1 VSIAERAPAASN
13 RRAPAG
19 SSRRAS
25 AIQILSLGWPMF
37 VGQLAVMANG
47 IIDTAMAGHLSANDL
62 AAVAI
67 GASVFYTVYIGLMGA
82 LQAISPI
89 VAQHFGGNRPLD
101 AGETWRQGQWMAL
114 ALLGPGLIAMC
125 FPQPLLW
132 IAAAPDAVNDLAMQ
146 YLNALAVGLP
156 AALWFRAFT
165 TFNIAVSRPR
175 VVMVINLIGPVCKVP
190 LNLLF
195 IGGWDGIPALG
206 IPGFSPMGGAGCG
219 VATAVMYWVSAMIGW
234 LLLRRS
240 SFYRPFAMHG
250 IGRPNWPALKELMRL
265 GLPIGGTYLIDVS
278 AFNMVTLM
286 VARLGT
292 ETVGGHA
299 IVSNVAAALY
309 MLPLALSGAAGV
321 LSAQQLG
328 AADPAAARR
337 IGWHGIQLVVGLAV
351 LTAVVVF
358 ALREPLAHAYTSN
371 PEVAGVAVS
380 LLALVSAYHVFDAMQ
395 CTVAFALRAWKVTV
409 APMVIFAVSLW
420 GVGLG
425 AGWGLA
431 FGLGMGVAGFWIAA
445 VVAVALAGLSL
456 MVLFE
461 RVARRQIESTAR

>member
-1 VSIAERAPAASN
+1 
-13 RRAPAG
+13 
-19 SSRRAS
+19 
-25 AIQILSLGWPMF
+25 
-37 VGQLAVMANG
+37 
-47 IIDTAMAGHLSANDL
+47 
-62 AAVAI
+62 
-67 GASVFYTVYIGLMGA
+67 
-82 LQAISPI
+82 
-89 VAQHFGGNRPLD
+89 
-101 AGETWRQGQWMAL
+101 
-114 ALLGPGLIAMC
+114 
-125 FPQPLLW
+125 
-132 IAAAPDAVNDLAMQ
+132 
-146 YLNALAVGLP
+146 
-156 AALWFRAFT
+156 
-165 TFNIAVSRPR
+165 
-175 VVMVINLIGPVCKVP
+175 
-190 LNLLF
+190 
-195 IGGWDGIPALG
+195 
-206 IPGFSPMGGAGCG
+206 
-219 VATAVMYWVSAMIGW
+219 MYWVSAMIGW

-240 SFYRPFAMHG
+240 SFYQPFALRG
-250 IGRPNWPALKELMRL
+250 LGRPHWPALKELMRL

-321 LSAQQLG
+321 LAGQQIG
-328 AADPAAARR
+328 AANPAVARR

-351 LTAVVVF
+351 LTAIVVF
-358 ALREPLAHAYTSN
+358 ALREPIARVYTSN
-371 PEVAGVAVS
+371 PAVASVAMS

-445 VVAVALAGLSL
+445 IGAVALAALSL

-461 RVARRQIESTAR
+461 RVARREIEGAAPDRQNSAPGG